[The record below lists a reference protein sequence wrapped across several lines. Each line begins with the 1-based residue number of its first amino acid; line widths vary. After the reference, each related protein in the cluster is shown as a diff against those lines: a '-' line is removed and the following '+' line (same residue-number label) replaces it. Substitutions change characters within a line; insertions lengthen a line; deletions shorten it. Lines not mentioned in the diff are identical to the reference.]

1 VNPKFNVL
9 VERGQSYANR
19 LLHQELNLAI
29 TGFSGA
35 GKSSFITSLVNQ
47 IIYANK
53 YQNLP
58 FWRVMEEGRFVAA
71 AIDDLPDSKVR
82 RFDYATNRLRL
93 AEGLWPESTT
103 HTSGLTVSIKYQI
116 SNRLLASVK
125 KISTLKL
132 NIYDYPGEWL
142 LDLILLKQSYRDWN
156 QYALTLLR
164 QEPELY
170 QRWLNHLEAELKTAA
185 DIPRLSRIYTD
196 FLKQL
201 KQRGLLVS
209 PGRFV
214 LPVDLEATPILEF
227 FPLSEPMIAKEGL
240 PFEEIVRKL
249 EQKYYQFK
257 SEVISPFF
265 ENYFQ
270 KVDRQILL
278 VDCIA
283 LIKQRAKNAHYMAE
297 AIEKLSDIFCY
308 GESKFWDRLW
318 KPKIDKVLIVAT
330 KADQIPSDQ
339 QYRLQTLLSS
349 LFYPTHNKLKFLE
362 TQVDFLT
369 MSAIKCTEPVVA
381 EIEGKNLHCIKGVL
395 QENGETM
402 VVYPGSLPQRIEDI
416 KTGEFD
422 LPDYRPPELK
432 TEVIPHIRM
441 GKVLEFITG
450 DILL

>member
-1 VNPKFNVL
+1 
-9 VERGQSYANR
+9 
-19 LLHQELNLAI
+19 
-29 TGFSGA
+29 
-35 GKSSFITSLVNQ
+35 
-47 IIYANK
+47 
-53 YQNLP
+53 
-58 FWRVMEEGRFVAA
+58 
-71 AIDDLPDSKVR
+71 
-82 RFDYATNRLRL
+82 
-93 AEGLWPESTT
+93 
-103 HTSGLTVSIKYQI
+103 
-116 SNRLLASVK
+116 
-125 KISTLKL
+125 
-132 NIYDYPGEWL
+132 
-142 LDLILLKQSYRDWN
+142 
-156 QYALTLLR
+156 
-164 QEPELY
+164 
-170 QRWLNHLEAELKTAA
+170 LNHLEAELKTAA

-214 LPVDLEATPILEF
+214 LPADLEATPILEF
-227 FPLSEPMIAKEGL
+227 FPLSEPMIAKEGQ

-283 LIKQRAKNAHYMAE
+283 LIKQRAKNARYMAE